1 MVHHN
6 KYLLAIEDLLS
17 GKVDAVVMDSLPAE
31 EIIKKNPELKIAEED
46 LLTDKYGIAV
56 KKGNTE
62 LLNTINEVLEE
73 LMSEGK
79 IEEYT
84 IKYLGE

>member
-1 MVHHN
+1 MQYKN
-6 KYLLAIEDLLS
+6 MEKLREILD
-17 GKVDAVVMDSLPAE
+17 E
-31 EIIKKNPELKIAEED
+31 E

-56 KKGNTE
+56 QKGNTE
-62 LLNTINEVLEE
+62 LLNVINEVLKEMME
-73 LMSEGK
+73 NGK